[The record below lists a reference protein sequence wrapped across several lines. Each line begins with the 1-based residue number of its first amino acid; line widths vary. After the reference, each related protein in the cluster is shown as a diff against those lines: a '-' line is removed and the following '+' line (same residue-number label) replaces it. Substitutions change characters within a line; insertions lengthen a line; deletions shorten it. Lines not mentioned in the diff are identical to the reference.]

1 MCYYPSLTAFKAVL
15 GGEIP
20 DVEVVRKDPKSGD
33 VLGIDNVSKEDANDV
48 SNVQHLS
55 KPQQSAKFKSGVHQ
69 VAPHRFLQADF
80 GDMIRM
86 SDLYLD
92 ELSSGV
98 EGQTTAMRQ
107 ARSDIMATAGH
118 FLRLRELY
126 TAALKNQAN
135 LINRL
140 QGGVPK
146 ARSDTADAP
155 IDLAN
160 LKSLH
165 PLLKIMDHPTAEDGP
180 SNWHV
185 DATTPLDL
193 LSSPSASVES
203 VVEHTGAISSSVNV
217 GSVLLLN
224 ERHYPQG
231 FATTRLVMPLE
242 SLGRVGLVFN
252 RQNEDNFNI
261 VEVEARPGM
270 SPRLQFR
277 QVYQGLMSE
286 PLNRVKLEVDDM
298 DLRRWSGG
306 LPLSLEWGSNGARA
320 AVWREEGVFLGALN
334 PTASAVRTQ
343 WIPKHRLTG
352 GQVGMFVDGLVSDGD
367 AVTVAFRSV
376 RWGHSSSLPALASF
390 MVPRAA
396 PAAKGA
402 QRLLQQLADELW
414 KEENAERAEQGIQ
427 LEPEEAPEIKP
438 PQIGAVGQAGKAIL
452 DSVKRLLVSPTA
464 SCQRELFYPKQDGW
478 RLGSDFKASVSG
490 DWSAPGGSIES
501 TLHPKTKQQL
511 DCEKSSST
519 PEPTS
524 EPRVEVTDPTPL
536 LVTSVSA
543 EASLLV
549 PTALCAGRQSV
560 FWKSRVQAKIKVP
573 AEGRLGFALDIQS
586 DLRVVLL
593 ASKTSEN
600 DVLVEAVFQNST
612 GSKDVILV
620 RRRSPTHAA
629 CGGHAAGLLLSHSR
643 HRRWLLG
650 SSS

>member
-55 KPQQSAKFKSGVHQ
+55 KPQQSAKFTSGVHQ

-80 GDMIRM
+80 GDMIQM
-86 SDLYLD
+86 AGLYLD

-98 EGQTTAMRQ
+98 EAQTTGMRQ
-107 ARSDIMATAGH
+107 ARSDIMATARH

-126 TAALKNQAN
+126 TAALKNQSN
-135 LINRL
+135 LITRL

-146 ARSDTADAP
+146 MRSDTADTP
-155 IDLAN
+155 INLAN

-165 PLLKIMDHPTAEDGP
+165 PLLKVMDHPTAEAGP

-185 DATTPLDL
+185 ESTTPLDL

-203 VVEHTGAISSSVNV
+203 VLAHTGAIFSSVNV

-231 FATTRLVMPLE
+231 FATTRLLMPLE

-261 VEVEARPGM
+261 VEVEASPGM

-277 QVYQGLMSE
+277 QVYQGLVSE

-306 LPLSLEWGSNGARA
+306 LPLSLEWGPNGARA
-320 AVWREEGVFLGALN
+320 AVWREAGVFLGALN

-343 WIPKHRLTG
+343 WIPKHRLGG
-352 GQVGMFVDGLVSDGD
+352 GQVGMFVNGLVSDGD
-367 AVTVAFRSV
+367 SVTVAFKSV
-376 RWGHSSSLPALASF
+376 RWGHSSSLPVLASF
-390 MVPRAA
+390 LVPRAA

-427 LEPEEAPEIKP
+427 VEPEETPEIKP
-438 PQIGAVGQAGKAIL
+438 PQMGAVGQAGKAIL
-452 DSVKRLLVSPTA
+452 DSVKSLLVSPTA
-464 SCQRELFYPKQDGW
+464 SCQHELFYPKQDGW
-478 RLGSDFKASVSG
+478 RLNSDFKASVSG
-490 DWSAPGGSIES
+490 DWSAPGGSTG
-501 TLHPKTKQQL
+501 TLPHKTKQRL

-519 PEPTS
+519 PEPTP

-536 LVTSVSA
+536 LVTSVSPA
-543 EASLLV
+543 PSLLV

-573 AEGRLGFALDIQS
+573 AEGTLGFALDVQS

-600 DVLVEAVFQNST
+600 DVLVEAVFQNNT
-612 GSKDVILV
+612 GSKDVVLV
-620 RRRSPTHAA
+620 RQRSPTYAA
-629 CGGHAAGLLLSHSR
+629 CDGHAAGIFFSHSR